1 MSLAPVFFQ
10 TAGMET
16 VRSRRAVARWCVHL
30 GLIVTALVALV
41 LEPILTIHIVVG
53 LIFSVLV
60 VAHLAQRR
68 QVSVKLLTRLGRF
81 RTLHRPGGRRA
92 IADVL
97 LALVTIGM
105 LVSGF
110 WDWSLGH
117 PTRIRWHAITGIVLA
132 VFLVVHTV
140 RRRVRLRSSQIR

>member
-1 MSLAPVFFQ
+1 MLRTTVIFQ
-10 TAGMET
+10 TAGMDT

-41 LEPILTIHIVVG
+41 FEPVLTIHIVVG
-53 LIFSVLV
+53 LVFCALV
-60 VAHLAQRR
+60 VAHLVQRR
-68 QVSVKLLTRLGRF
+68 QVSVSLLTRLGRF

-97 LALVTIGM
+97 LGLVTIGM
-105 LVSGF
+105 LVSGL

-132 VFLVVHTV
+132 VFLVAHTV

>member
-1 MSLAPVFFQ
+1 MSRPPGFFQ

-16 VRSRRAVARWCVHL
+16 VRSRRAVARWSVHL
-30 GLIVTALVALV
+30 GLIMTALVALV
-41 LEPILTIHIVVG
+41 FEPILTIHIVVG

-60 VAHLAQRR
+60 AAHLVQRR
-68 QVSVKLLTRLGRF
+68 QVSAKLLGRLGRF

-92 IADVL
+92 IADLL

-132 VFLVVHTV
+132 VFLVFHTV